1 MNNMQ
6 LAKYMFDYY
15 NIPFTNVQLFG
26 NWAVNSFDDIVN
38 YKKYYC
44 LFSYDITNSE
54 MSREDWIEQISQK
67 SFFDIKNFI
76 KAYDFALPFAKED
89 SLNCQL
95 K

>member
-1 MNNMQ
+1 MDDIQ
-6 LAKYMFDYY
+6 FAKSIFDYY

-26 NWAVNSFDDIVN
+26 NWAVNSFGDIVN

-67 SFFDIKNFI
+67 CLFEVSDFI
-76 KAYDFALPFAKED
+76 KAYDYALPFAKED